1 MSIKMKLIL
10 FIYNFTSKKKMIGT
24 YHKNVNNLP
33 FKVSLNLLGATNFQ
47 FVQRNSSMVP
57 FAITCR
63 LNFLPFHGE
72 DYNEFT

>member
-10 FIYNFTSKKKMIGT
+10 FIYILQAKKKSGT